1 MKGLILAAGDGGRLR
16 PLTLKTPKVLLNAG
30 GDPLIHYPIK
40 ALQLA
45 GVTEIAVVLGHNA
58 AKVEEAVGNAYPE
71 IKFLYNENHSGGN
84 ALSIGVARD
93 FMGASPF
100 VVCMGDHPIS
110 PKIVASL
117 LSHPV
122 DGNTLCV
129 DPDARLPAQLNDGTR
144 VLVGE
149 DGYIDGIGKGLKDW
163 SAIDTGVFKMTSE
176 VFSVIDILTDRLG
189 TAVGISDVVRHFG
202 VMGRPFST
210 CDVGGAFWS
219 DVDTLDDYVAIESI
233 LGSV

>member
-16 PLTLKTPKVLLNAG
+16 PLTLETPKVLLDAG

-40 ALQLA
+40 ALRLA
-45 GVTEIAVVLGHNA
+45 GVTEIAVVVGHNA

-71 IKFLYNENHSGGN
+71 IKFLYNENFLGGN

-93 FMGASPF
+93 FVAEGPF
-100 VVCMGDHPIS
+100 VVCMGDHTIS
-110 PKIVASL
+110 PEIVATL
-117 LSHPV
+117 LSQSCE
-122 DGNTLCV
+122 GNILCV
-129 DPDARLPAQLNDGTR
+129 DPDAWLPAQLNDATR
-144 VLVGE
+144 VLVRE
-149 DGYIDGIGKGLKDW
+149 DGYIDGIGKGLKVW

-189 TAVGISDVVRHFG
+189 TEVGISDVVRHFG
-202 VMGRPFST
+202 VMGRPFYT

-219 DVDTLDDYVAIESI
+219 DVDTLEDYVAIESI
-233 LGSV
+233 LG